1 MEEYGRSLKR
11 AAILAD
17 FERRLRDALADG
29 DDLTADALAA
39 RYLERHPWLAE
50 DVYRKVHL
58 RGRMRAL
65 EAHVRT
71 FDRLLA
77 GHNPRT
83 VRYLSEGWRNQR
95 EEALAELREL
105 EANLA
110 LDPPPWPQILARLK
124 VQFKEAGDGARAGE
138 ER

>member
-1 MEEYGRSLKR
+1 MEQYGRTLKR

-17 FERRLRDALADG
+17 FERRLRDALADD
-29 DDLTADALAA
+29 DDLTADALAK

-50 DVYRKVHL
+50 DIYRKVHL

-65 EAHVRT
+65 QARVRT

-77 GHNPRT
+77 GHNPHT
-83 VRYLSEGWRNQR
+83 VRYLSEGWRNQK
-95 EEALAELREL
+95 EEVLAELREL
-105 EANLA
+105 EANAA

-124 VQFKEAGDGARAGE
+124 AQFKETGGGE